1 MSSAILRKVRST
13 QCPRRQDEPP
23 PPKTPAARKDEWNHG
38 VKQSYPTLSAFL
50 QDDSSAGFLCLC
62 EGAQQND
69 MQLQDILVT
78 VAVEISSTVNV
89 QDTYQR
95 SPKES
100 EFLTSTFLL
109 YYYSR

>member
-13 QCPRRQDEPP
+13 QCLRRQDEPP

-69 MQLQDILVT
+69 MQL
-78 VAVEISSTVNV
+78 
-89 QDTYQR
+89 
-95 SPKES
+95 
-100 EFLTSTFLL
+100 
-109 YYYSR
+109 